1 MEPTINTV
9 SAIFGK
15 RGTGKTVYLKGSEEF
30 SQPGFIKAYL
40 SKGMKVLIVDTFD
53 HPSYRDIAIIK
64 LELLSGWKKGVYRI
78 FVRVE
83 QMPDL
88 CNLISE
94 TLWNTLLV
102 FEDAH
107 KHQCNKIDKSVMRLI
122 GDSKQKNVDI
132 IFMYHNWAL
141 APKDLYRYLDFIE
154 VFKTKDHPVVR
165 KEDMPGY
172 YDDAVK
178 VYNEVQAHPSNFYH
192 KLINTDL

>member
-1 MEPTINTV
+1 
-9 SAIFGK
+9 
-15 RGTGKTVYLKGSEEF
+15 
-30 SQPGFIKAYL
+30 
-40 SKGMKVLIVDTFD
+40 
-53 HPSYRDIAIIK
+53 
-64 LELLSGWKKGVYRI
+64 
-78 FVRVE
+78 
-83 QMPDL
+83 
-88 CNLISE
+88 
-94 TLWNTLLV
+94 
-102 FEDAH
+102 
-107 KHQCNKIDKSVMRLI
+107 MRLI